1 MNTCEYWG
9 IREPKWVVFQG
20 VWYPC

>member
-9 IREPKWVVFQG
+9 IREPEWVVFEG
-20 VWYPC
+20 GWYSC